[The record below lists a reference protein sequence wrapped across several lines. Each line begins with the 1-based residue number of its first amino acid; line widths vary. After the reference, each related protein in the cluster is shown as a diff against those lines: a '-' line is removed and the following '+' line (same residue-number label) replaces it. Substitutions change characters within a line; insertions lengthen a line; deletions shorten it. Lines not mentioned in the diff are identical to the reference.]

1 MDDRLIQ
8 KIKDFC
14 INEGATLVGTTCIKD
29 IKSEFNF
36 SLPELDS
43 IDYAVSIAF
52 RLSQKILDQIQDH
65 PTKLYFHHYRMV
77 NMFLDQLALKVT
89 NILQDYGYQG
99 IPIPA
104 SQIIDWKNQR
114 AHLSHKKIAHL
125 AGLGW
130 IGRNNLLVT
139 PQYGAQVR
147 LVTILTDLELP
158 VPQPMKFGCGN
169 CFACVEV
176 CPVKA
181 IKEAPEEFDHIA
193 CYNKLDE
200 FRRKNFVGQHI
211 CGVCVKAC
219 KGRG

>member
-1 MDDRLIQ
+1 MNQTLIE
-8 KIKDFC
+8 KIRQFS
-14 INEGATLVGTTCIKD
+14 IQEGACLFGTGCIKD

-36 SLPELDS
+36 SRHEIEGL
-43 IDYAVSIAF
+43 DYAISVAF
-52 RLSQKILDQIQDH
+52 RLSQKVLNQIEDY
-65 PTKLYFHHYRMV
+65 PTRLYFHHYRMV
-77 NMFLDQLALKVT
+77 NMFLDQLALKIT
-89 NILQDYGYQG
+89 NILQKEGYSAL
-99 IPIPA
+99 PVPA

-114 AHLSHKKIAHL
+114 AHLSHKKVAYL
-125 AGLGW
+125 CGLGW

-158 VPQPMKFGCGN
+158 QPEPMEFNCGD
-169 CFACVEV
+169 CYACLDV

-181 IKEAPEEFDHIA
+181 IKQNPADFDHIS

-211 CGVCVKAC
+211 CGICVKAC
-219 KGRG
+219 KGKV

>member
-8 KIKDFC
+8 NIKDFC
-14 INEGATLVGTTCIKD
+14 INEGAALFGTTCIKD

-36 SLPELDS
+36 SLPELDGL
-43 IDYAVSIAF
+43 DYAISIAF

-89 NILQDYGYQG
+89 NILQGHGYQA

-104 SQIIDWKNQR
+104 SQIIDWKNQI
-114 AHLSHKKIAHL
+114 AHLSHKKIAYL

-139 PQYGAQVR
+139 PEYGAQVR

-158 VPQPMKFGCGN
+158 VPQPMNFGCGN
-169 CFACVEV
+169 CSACIEV

-181 IKEAPEEFDHIA
+181 IKENPEKFDHIA

-211 CGVCVKAC
+211 CGICVKVC
-219 KGRG
+219 RGKG